1 MKTTMENKLSM
12 YEATIEVLDINTVP
26 VATIPALV
34 TAKSDLVNIIM
45 QIRAA
50 NLIQQMST
58 KGKTM
63 DKGDRKNEL
72 ADTAYAVA
80 GAVQALATDKGEND
94 LYMLVNFSRTRL
106 RSADDEEIQQLCQLI
121 HDEANTVVASLL
133 DYGVDEVKLE
143 ELQGLIDA
151 WSSRSQAPRVAISER
166 AAATSNL
173 PNLFSAADEVLKKR
187 MDKLM
192 EQFYVDNRTFYDTY
206 KKARKIV
213 NAGRSSTSDNGVPTD
228 TVRVSGNVKDGGTD
242 KPIVGAAVQFISAA
256 LSEPLKATTDDSGNY
271 LLNVS
276 VIPEDPGISGKM
288 EVSAGGYGLVSEPT
302 ELMAGNAYV
311 RDFSLI
317 PEPMP

>member
-12 YEATIEVLDINTVP
+12 YEATIEVLDNNTAL

-50 NLIQQMST
+50 NLVQQMST

-63 DKGDRKNEL
+63 DKADRKNEL

-80 GAVQALATDKGEND
+80 GAVQAYATETDNND

-121 HDEANTVVASLL
+121 HDEANTVVASLA
-133 DYGVDEVKLE
+133 DYGVDAAKLT

-151 WSSRSQAPRVAISER
+151 WSSQSQAPRVAISER
-166 AAATSNL
+166 AAATANL
-173 PNLFSAADEVLKKR
+173 PSFFSAADEVLKKR

-192 EQFYVDNRTFYDTY
+192 EQFYVSERTFYDTY
-206 KKARKIV
+206 KSARKIV
-213 NAGRSSTSDNGVPTD
+213 NAGKTGGGDNPMPTD
-228 TVRVSGNVKDGGTD
+228 AVQVSGNVRNGDTD
-242 KPIVGAAVQFISAA
+242 MPIAGATVQFISPDGT
-256 LSEPLKATTDDSGNY
+256 EPLVATTNDNGEY
-271 LLNVS
+271 LLEATDLPQGVS
-276 VIPEDPGISGKM
+276 VFGTM
-288 EVSAGGYGLVSEPT
+288 EVSAPGYGLVSEPI

-311 RDFSLI
+311 RDFTLI